1 MPTSSDHIPLL
12 MSNVPAAIFALS
24 AIATITMA
32 VLFSALARSLPK
44 TIKGTSQWEG
54 GILLFGL
61 SFLLFSLGDLVNIVV
76 GLIVANTATIFG
88 FMLVNSGLRQ
98 FFGVKTSH
106 RRSTISVFLLI
117 YFSTILWFAFLDK
130 NQAVLTLI
138 FTISS
143 AIVILDTLIVLV
155 RNMRQGSGVLIVIAS
170 FALPLATRLLR
181 IVSVLK
187 GGEVPLNMLEPTLIQ
202 LTFLAAPML
211 AVPIG
216 TVGLL
221 WLISQ
226 RLIREIKE
234 LNRHDELTGCLK
246 KNVFKDELSREII
259 RTARTHR
266 PLCVMMIDLDDFK
279 QINDKLG
286 HQRGDEVLSYA
297 TSLLKLAI
305 RNTDFVGRYGG
316 DEFCI
321 ALPETDTAAAM
332 TVANRIL
339 KLSQNT
345 EAKNLGISF
354 SIGATALQSPSETP
368 DNLLTK
374 ADQALYSA
382 KSAGKSKVVMQLS
395 IQSEITQLS

>member
-1 MPTSSDHIPLL
+1 MPTSSEHIPLL
-12 MSNVPAAIFALS
+12 MSSVPAAIFGLS
-24 AIATITMA
+24 AIATVTMA
-32 VLFSALARSLPK
+32 VLFSALARSLPR
-44 TIKGTSQWEG
+44 TIQGTHQWEG
-54 GILLFGL
+54 GILLFAL
-61 SFLLFSLGDLVNIVV
+61 SFFLFSLGDLVNIVI
-76 GLIVANTATIFG
+76 GLIVAQTATIFG
-88 FMLVNSGLRQ
+88 FMLVNAGLRR
-98 FFGVKTSH
+98 FFGAGTAHK
-106 RRSTISVFLLI
+106 RSTILVFLLV
-117 YFSTILWFAFLDK
+117 YFSTILWFSVIDK

-138 FTISS
+138 FATGS

-155 RNMRQGSGVLIVIAS
+155 RNMHQGSGALIVIAA
-170 FALPLATRLLR
+170 FTLPLATRILR
-181 IVSVLK
+181 IVNILK
-187 GGEVPLNMLEPTLIQ
+187 GGEVPLNMLEPTLTQ

-211 AVPIG
+211 AVPVG

-259 RTARTHR
+259 RTARTQS
-266 PLCVMMIDLDDFK
+266 PMCVMMIDLDDFK

-297 TSLLKLAI
+297 ANLIKLAT

-321 ALPETDTAAAM
+321 ALPETDTTAAM

-339 KLSQNT
+339 KLSQGT
-345 EAKNLGISF
+345 EAKSFGISF
-354 SIGATALQSPSETP
+354 SIGTAALQSPSETP
-368 DNLLTK
+368 DSLLTR

-382 KSAGKSKVVMQLS
+382 KSAGKSKVVIQPS
-395 IQSEITQLS
+395 VQSEITQLS